1 MYKIDPE
8 ELEVTCHP
16 KPCGGLEMSV
26 TPTSANAAD
35 CLNVVMELNGY
46 SDANNLLEWLVMS
59 TVESVNDKFPTN
71 KTSGTRNASN
81 ENIESFA
88 LNAIVSRVNEKLSEI
103 KVQ

>member
-1 MYKIDPE
+1 MYTIEYD
-8 ELEVTCHP
+8 ELEVVCHP

-35 CLNVVMELNGY
+35 CLNVVMEMNGY
-46 SDANNLLEWLVMS
+46 SDANSLLEWLVMS
-59 TVESVNDKFPTN
+59 TVETINDKFPTD
-71 KTSGTRNASN
+71 KVSGTRNNSN
-81 ENIESFA
+81 ESIETFA